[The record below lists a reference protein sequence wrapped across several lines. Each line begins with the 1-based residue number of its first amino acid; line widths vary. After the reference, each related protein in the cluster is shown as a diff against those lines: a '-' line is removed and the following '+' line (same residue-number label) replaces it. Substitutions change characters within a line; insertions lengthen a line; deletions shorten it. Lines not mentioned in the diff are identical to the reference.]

1 MVPSSPVPSLP
12 IVAAL
17 CAQVVLALL
26 VSMFAL
32 SAHWL
37 ACIWYIVGRVELDLQ
52 PCNWTWGARWPISTH
67 LPLVGRQ

>member
-1 MVPSSPVPSLP
+1 MR
-12 IVAAL
+12 

-52 PCNWTWGARWPISTH
+52 PCNWTWGAPATCLS
-67 LPLVGRQ
+67 